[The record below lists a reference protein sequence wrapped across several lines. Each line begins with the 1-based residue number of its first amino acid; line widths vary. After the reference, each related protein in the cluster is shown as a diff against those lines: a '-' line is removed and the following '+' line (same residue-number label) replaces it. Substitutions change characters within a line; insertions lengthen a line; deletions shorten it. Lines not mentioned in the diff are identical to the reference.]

1 MKRKGSVSQK
11 KSSCERSGGGN
22 CRLPVKSPMQLKHS
36 SRFRRSPR
44 NGEVPAQPPPPA
56 PFASGPQGF
65 IFGALGGVPS
75 RGRGQPGRGGVG
87 NPGHLSRGT
96 QQPLRQEGSA
106 RQPSSDKTHRP
117 LRRGTPTRSQAF
129 PPPGHSPHQLG
140 AVLHL
145 SAGRRAAPARRRRP
159 PAAEPRPRE
168 PAAGARR
175 PCQAVAGPRPQPAP
189 RHGGGRHCCPPLL
202 PSRQSA
208 RPRRASPML
217 ALNGEGTGR
226 WHPRTGGVAPGFC
239 GRRAAFCCPANG
251 VRRAGFASV
260 SPGCRGGHCRRRFEV
275 HSRAPWETRHF
286 GF

>member
-1 MKRKGSVSQK
+1 M
-11 KSSCERSGGGN
+11 
-22 CRLPVKSPMQLKHS
+22 PVKSPMQLKHS

-129 PPPGHSPHQLG
+129 PPPPGTHRTSSAQYCTSPPG
-140 AVLHL
+140 
-145 SAGRRAAPARRRRP
+145 AGRLQPAAAALPPPSPGHGSPPRAPAALARRWQGPGRSPPRAMAAPAI
-159 PAAEPRPRE
+159 A
-168 PAAGARR
+168 ARR
-175 PCQAVAGPRPQPAP
+175 SSPPVSQPGPAGP
-189 RHGGGRHCCPPLL
+189 
-202 PSRQSA
+202 
-208 RPRRASPML
+208 
-217 ALNGEGTGR
+217 
-226 WHPRTGGVAPGFC
+226 
-239 GRRAAFCCPANG
+239 
-251 VRRAGFASV
+251 VR
-260 SPGCRGGHCRRRFEV
+260 C
-275 HSRAPWETRHF
+275 
-286 GF
+286 

>member
-1 MKRKGSVSQK
+1 M
-11 KSSCERSGGGN
+11 
-22 CRLPVKSPMQLKHS
+22 PVKSPMQLKHS

-129 PPPGHSPHQLG
+129 PPP
-140 AVLHL
+140 
-145 SAGRRAAPARRRRP
+145 RALTAPARRSTAPLRRAPGGSSP
-159 PAAEPRPRE
+159 PPPPSRRRA
-168 PAAGARR
+168 PATGARR
-175 PCQAVAGPRPQPAP
+175 GRPPP
-189 RHGGGRHCCPPLL
+189 LPGGGRAPAAARPAPWRRPPLL
-202 PSRQSA
+202 PA
-208 RPRRASPML
+208 
-217 ALNGEGTGR
+217 
-226 WHPRTGGVAPGFC
+226 AP
-239 GRRAAFCCPANG
+239 PLP
-251 VRRAGFASV
+251 SV
-260 SPGCRGGHCRRRFEV
+260 SP
-275 HSRAPWETRHF
+275 APP
-286 GF
+286 GQSDVSA

>member
-1 MKRKGSVSQK
+1 MKEAGEEIAV
-11 KSSCERSGGGN
+11 
-22 CRLPVKSPMQLKHS
+22 CRLSHPCSLSIRLVSAAPPETA
-36 SRFRRSPR
+36 RCRRSPLHR
-44 NGEVPAQPPPPA
+44 RPSLQGRRGLFSGPWAACPAEAEGSRGGGGGKPRSPFPGNSAASPSGGERSPAFLGQDSPPPEE
-56 PFASGPQGF
+56 
-65 IFGALGGVPS
+65 
-75 RGRGQPGRGGVG
+75 R
-87 NPGHLSRGT
+87 N
-96 QQPLRQEGSA
+96 
-106 RQPSSDKTHRP
+106 THAVAGLP
-117 LRRGTPTRSQAF
+117 

-175 PCQAVAGPRPQPAP
+175 PCQAMAGPRPQPAP

-226 WHPRTGGVAPGFC
+226 WHPRTGGGAPGFC

>member
-129 PPPGHSPHQLG
+129 PPPP
-140 AVLHL
+140 
-145 SAGRRAAPARRRRP
+145 RALTAPARRSTAPLRRAPGGSSP
-159 PAAEPRPRE
+159 PPPPSRRRA
-168 PAAGARR
+168 PATGARR
-175 PCQAVAGPRPQPAP
+175 GRPPP
-189 RHGGGRHCCPPLL
+189 LPGGGRAPAAARPAPWRRPPLL
-202 PSRQSA
+202 PA
-208 RPRRASPML
+208 
-217 ALNGEGTGR
+217 
-226 WHPRTGGVAPGFC
+226 AP
-239 GRRAAFCCPANG
+239 PLP
-251 VRRAGFASV
+251 SV
-260 SPGCRGGHCRRRFEV
+260 SP
-275 HSRAPWETRHF
+275 APP
-286 GF
+286 GQSDVSA

>member
-1 MKRKGSVSQK
+1 M
-11 KSSCERSGGGN
+11 
-22 CRLPVKSPMQLKHS
+22 PVKSPMQLKHS

-129 PPPGHSPHQLG
+129 PPPPGTHRTSSAQYCTSPPG
-140 AVLHL
+140 
-145 SAGRRAAPARRRRP
+145 AGRLQPAAAALPPPSPGHGSPPRAPA
-159 PAAEPRPRE
+159 AL
-168 PAAGARR
+168 ARR
-175 PCQAVAGPRPQPAP
+175 WQGPGRSPPRAMAAAAIAARRSSPPVSQPGPAGP
-189 RHGGGRHCCPPLL
+189 
-202 PSRQSA
+202 
-208 RPRRASPML
+208 
-217 ALNGEGTGR
+217 
-226 WHPRTGGVAPGFC
+226 
-239 GRRAAFCCPANG
+239 
-251 VRRAGFASV
+251 VR
-260 SPGCRGGHCRRRFEV
+260 C
-275 HSRAPWETRHF
+275 
-286 GF
+286 